1 MTPRQFVWEPI
12 TLWDGGSGDW
22 RLQVVSSDVD
32 DTVDA
37 AVATRRHEAN
47 GCFWQD
53 VTQRCVIACG
63 AVEIAKVLPALV
75 AQGPSLSTASHW
87 RR

>member
-1 MTPRQFVWEPI
+1 MRVPKGMTPRQFVWEPI

-37 AVATRRHEAN
+37 ALATRRHEAN

-53 VTQRCVIACG
+53 VARYLVREARSG
-63 AVEIAKVLPALV
+63 A
-75 AQGPSLSTASHW
+75 
-87 RR
+87 RRRPWI